1 MAKRCALG
9 EHGYGDRVNWP
20 GLEELREAKVK
31 LRLERG
37 MGIGQAKQRAACS
50 GDWAVL
56 EAGRAAQGSGG

>member
-37 MGIGQAKQRAACS
+37 MGIGQAKQRQPVVGTGQC
-50 GDWAVL
+50 
-56 EAGRAAQGSGG
+56 